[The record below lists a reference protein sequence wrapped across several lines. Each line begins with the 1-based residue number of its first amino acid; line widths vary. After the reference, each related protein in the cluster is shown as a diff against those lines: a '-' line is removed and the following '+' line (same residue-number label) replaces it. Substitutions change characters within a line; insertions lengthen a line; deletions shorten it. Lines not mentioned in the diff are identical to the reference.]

1 VVPGAVAPRRPLAL
15 GDHPAEA
22 LVAMSG
28 VRESGI
34 QRQLICLPTTS
45 GKTAVFAQLVRQ
57 GRRRG
62 LGLAHREEFVTHH
75 VAKFHK
81 WDPTTSVRVALRRCW
96 HGVVPRVLAGAE
108 TVYILLR
115 GGQPQWPGLSEERYF
130 PPIPGGQV
138 ALKRDA
144 ERWRAFSFQD
154 NKTGALEDDLE
165 LTSAPGVVEDH
176 TRPVGGAWLADPL
189 ARWSGASPSAAQ
201 MRSLHCLGIVIPA
214 RCTRG
219 QASDLITAGQARR
232 EVADHLVE
240 AVG

>member
-1 VVPGAVAPRRPLAL
+1 MVPGAVTQRGTLVL
-15 GDHPAEA
+15 GDQPAKG
-22 LVAMSG
+22 LVATSG
-28 VRESGI
+28 VRESGV
-34 QRQLICLPTTS
+34 QRHLICLPTTS
-45 GKTAVFAQLVRQ
+45 GKMAVFAQLVRQ

-62 LGLAHREEFVTHH
+62 LVLAHREEFVTHH
-75 VAKFHK
+75 VSKLHEV
-81 WDPTTSVRVALRRCW
+81 DPTISVGIALRRRW

-115 GGQPQWPGLSEERYF
+115 GGQPQWPGLSEDRYF

-144 ERWRAFSFQD
+144 ERWRAFSFRD

-165 LTSAPGVVEDH
+165 LTSARGVVEDH
-176 TRPVGGAWLADPL
+176 TRPVGAAWLADPL
-189 ARWSGASPSAAQ
+189 ARWREASPSAAR
-201 MRSLHCLGIVIPA
+201 MRRLHRFGIVTPA
-214 RCTRG
+214 GCTRG

-232 EVADHLVE
+232 EAADHPVE